1 TLYGL
6 AVAYVALNAG
16 LVRVLS
22 SPLTLTMIRGAGGRL
37 ADSIQDSVT
46 PSNAGAMALV
56 VAAGVA
62 LPAALLRWR
71 PGRGLVA
78 AWIGVSLILIACGPY
93 AISQVDTGGRYRN
106 AFGGLWPVRVT
117 SPGNSGHENWR
128 KSPFPVAAG
137 SAGDL
142 VSYRGAASGRNV
154 VMILLES

>member
-1 TLYGL
+1 
-6 AVAYVALNAG
+6 
-16 LVRVLS
+16 
-22 SPLTLTMIRGAGGRL
+22 
-37 ADSIQDSVT
+37 
-46 PSNAGAMALV
+46 
-56 VAAGVA
+56 
-62 LPAALLRWR
+62 AALLRWR

-106 AFGGLWPVRVT
+106 AFGALWPVRVT

-142 VSYRGAASGRNV
+142 VRYRGAASGRNV
-154 VMILLES
+154 VMILLESTAAQYWPVSQPAMDPMPNLTALASEAISFQHAY